1 MHLLGFAACTMSA
14 AVVVCVAGKKGLD
27 HLPATCSQHVRR
39 GVRPAQPTPAPLLCL
54 HIYLTRNGH
63 PPHHTVR
70 PHTQR
75 GAAGPTD
82 LQTSDQ
88 FRPVVHVYRNEPTK
102 RHSQPTATSKWPL
115 RRSKGRVIR
124 VPVAAGQGDGSPPAS
139 RVSFPA
145 RRPQLPRIPSPP
157 PLRGI
162 QPAPARALT
171 HRLTLTARRV
181 PPIRRRRAVVP
192 VSLRLPCRREPREPS
207 W

>member
-1 MHLLGFAACTMSA
+1 MS
-14 AVVVCVAGKKGLD
+14 AVVVCVADKKGL
-27 HLPATCSQHVRR
+27 ATICLQHAATS
-39 GVRPAQPTPAPLLCL
+39 GAEASTTKATPAPLLCL

-88 FRPVVHVYRNEPTK
+88 FRPVVYRNEPTK
-102 RHSQPTATSKWPL
+102 RHSQPTATSKWPP

-181 PPIRRRRAVVP
+181 PPIRRLRAVVP

>member
-1 MHLLGFAACTMSA
+1 MRHLLGFACSLRN
-14 AVVVCVAGKKGLD
+14 VCCCCVCGGQKGPRD
-27 HLPATCSQHVRR
+27 HLPATCSNVRR
-39 GVRPAQPTPAPLLCL
+39 GGQHNQGNAGPAFVLA
-54 HIYLTRNGH
+54 HLTRNTQSD
-63 PPHHTVR
+63 HTHR
-70 PHTQR
+70 AG

-88 FRPVVHVYRNEPTK
+88 FRPVVYRNEPTK
-102 RHSQPTATSKWPL
+102 RHSQPTATSKWPP

-157 PLRGI
+157 PLRGN